1 MASNLPQYNLVTG
14 RGASAI
20 YLALRHI
27 TEVAGRT
34 GLLLA
39 PANVC
44 YAALY
49 PALYAGWSVQLMDV
63 SPVDGNLVARDVK
76 EALDRFKPNAL
87 LAPHMYGQ
95 PISELPQIAELCAA
109 AHVTLIED
117 CASAMGA
124 TGTYAVGHMGDYII
138 YSTGYAKTI
147 DLGFGGLLAS
157 DKDDLAWALQD
168 ETSLPFWTVDLD
180 HTETLFSKM
189 YRVLRS
195 YPDGVL
201 DRAIYTMLPHASK
214 SLFLNRLDDAKKRE
228 VMQAI
233 ECLDGIVE
241 ERRRLESRCVH
252 LWTQALPHM
261 RVYRYTE
268 GAVPWRFSFF
278 VNHTLRAPL
287 VSACLEAGIPIS
299 DWYPSIA
306 PMMGDTADYPH
317 AESMGATILNLPLS
331 EATISTT
338 LPRLFEIAEGLQK
351 GGQP

>member
-1 MASNLPQYNLVTG
+1 MACNLPQYSLVTG

-20 YLALRHI
+20 YLALRHV
-27 TEVAGRT
+27 TEVTGRT

-63 SPVDGNLVARDVK
+63 SPVDGNLVARDVE
-76 EALDRFKPNAL
+76 EALNRFLPNAL

-95 PISELPQIAELCAA
+95 PIAELPQIAELCAA
-109 AHVTLIED
+109 ARVTLIED

-124 TGTYAVGHMGDYII
+124 TSTYAVGHVGDYTI
-138 YSTGYAKTI
+138 YSTGYAKTV

-168 ETSLPFWTVDLD
+168 ETSLPFWTDGLD
-180 HTETLFSKM
+180 HTEALFSKM

-201 DRAIYTMLPHASK
+201 DRAIYSMLPDASK
-214 SLFLNRLDDAKKRE
+214 SLFLYRLDDAKKRE
-228 VMQAI
+228 VMMAI
-233 ECLDGIVE
+233 ECLGSIVE
-241 ERRRLESRCVH
+241 ERRRIESRCVH
-252 LWTQALPHM
+252 LWAQTLPHM
-261 RVYRYTE
+261 RVYRYAE

-278 VNHTLRAPL
+278 VNHELRAPL
-287 VSACLEAGIPIS
+287 VSACLEVGIPVS

-306 PMMGDTADYPH
+306 PMMGDVARYPH
-317 AESMGATILNLPLS
+317 AESMGAAILNLPLS
-331 EATISTT
+331 EATISTN
-338 LPRLFEIAEGLQK
+338 LPRLFEIVAELQK
-351 GGQP
+351 GGRA